1 MAEIIFDS
9 TNPVVQVQP
18 TYRYLGVVG
27 LITNKSAELF
37 FPQTNM
43 NTIMMRRVCSNCIKS
58 ERTSPLKIVY
68 RFIRFVLDHWAEVL
82 KNCLRIANGI
92 VQEPYL

>member
-37 FPQTNM
+37 FSTDEHEYNNDEESLQQLYKKRTDLTAKNSISVH
-43 NTIMMRRVCSNCIKS
+43 TICPRS
-58 ERTSPLKIVY
+58 L
-68 RFIRFVLDHWAEVL
+68 
-82 KNCLRIANGI
+82 G
-92 VQEPYL
+92 